1 MRKMLGAVLLLG
13 LSGLGSVAIGLL
25 RTKLLSS
32 LIGPGGI
39 GTFGTLSNL
48 LSLLLVL
55 ASLGLS
61 TGMVRYVADAR
72 GAGDT
77 TRMNLALSGAFWAQ
91 AALTVAVVAA
101 LALFPETLTRWLV
114 GEQTLKLPMLAL
126 ALAVPLGVL
135 STFAGS
141 VLQGVSA
148 LPRMAG
154 QSLAGTAAGVLVTA
168 ALVWGWGTDGAI
180 WSIPAANAAAFAVAV
195 PFSWRVWREERL
207 RVLPRIDRRLLGDTF
222 LLGFAVFASGILFYA
237 VMQVLRSRVLLLHGD
252 AAAGFFHGGLTLV
265 GYFYVL
271 AQALTMYL
279 LPRMSEGLGG
289 EELQRETNQAWRL
302 GTLAVTILGPVLV
315 LFAGDAVRLL
325 LARDFHPVT
334 RYLPVLTAVE
344 LIRIGAVVFG
354 STVIARGH
362 RLSYVLANL
371 WFAVPVFVAA
381 VALIPRWSAAGA
393 VAAYAIGW
401 VLNAIA
407 MTVAIY
413 RRERVTLWA
422 SNVWL
427 LVKGLLLITVAALAR
442 DLALPWKLLILV
454 PIAALAAYSI
464 KPHEY
469 RAVKDAI
476 ARRLGS
482 RVNTS
487 TDPA

>member
-1 MRKMLGAVLLLG
+1 MLGAVLLLG
-13 LSGLGSVAIGLL
+13 LSGLGSVAIGLF

-39 GTFGTLSNL
+39 GTFGTLSNM

-61 TGMVRYVADAR
+61 TGMVRYLADAR

-91 AALTVAVVAA
+91 AALTVTVVIA
-101 LALFPETLTRWLV
+101 LVAFPKTLTTWLV
-114 GEQTLKLPMLAL
+114 GEQTLALPMVAL
-126 ALAVPLGVL
+126 ALAVPLGVA

-168 ALVWGWGTDGAI
+168 ALVWGWGIDGAI
-180 WSIPAANAAAFAVAV
+180 WSIPAANAAAFVVAV

-207 RVLPRIDRRLLGDTF
+207 RLLPRVDGRLLWDTF

-279 LPRMSEGLGG
+279 LPRMSEGLDDAT
-289 EELQRETNQAWRL
+289 LAREANQAWRL
-302 GTLAVTILGPVLV
+302 GTLAVTVLGPALV
-315 LFAGDAVRLL
+315 LFAGDAVRIL

-334 RYLPVLTAVE
+334 RFLPVLTAVE
-344 LIRIGAVVFG
+344 LVRIGAVVFG
-354 STVIARGH
+354 STIIARGH
-362 RLSYVLANL
+362 RLAYVLANL
-371 WFAVPVFVAA
+371 GFAVPALA
-381 VALIPRWSAAGA
+381 GGLALIGPWGAEGA
-393 VAAYAIGW
+393 VAAYAAGW
-401 VLNAIA
+401 TVNA
-407 MTVAIY
+407 VAVTFTMW
-413 RRERVTLWA
+413 RCERVTLWGA
-422 SNVWL
+422 NMWL
-427 LVKGLLLITVAALAR
+427 LAKGLLLIAAAGFAR
-442 DLALPWKLLILV
+442 DLALPWRLLILV

-464 KPHEY
+464 EPHEY
-469 RAVKDAI
+469 RAVKDAV

-482 RVNTS
+482 RVNT
-487 TDPA
+487 PAGGAS